1 MSGLFGGFRDFV
13 QRRAIYLP
21 TAPLAADAGNAD
33 RRLLT
38 LRLDTRRLLNQRA
51 NQLGLQL
58 NQTQTLMERI
68 LSQHD
73 MIIDACRVQ

>member
-21 TAPLAADAGNAD
+21 SDPLATDASHANY
-33 RRLLT
+33 RLLT
-38 LRLDTRRLLNQRA
+38 LWLDTRRLLNQRA

-58 NQTQTLMERI
+58 Q
-68 LSQHD
+68 
-73 MIIDACRVQ
+73 

>member
-21 TAPLAADAGNAD
+21 TTPLATDASNTNS
-33 RRLLT
+33 RLLT

-58 NQTQTLMERI
+58 Y
-68 LSQHD
+68 
-73 MIIDACRVQ
+73 